1 MTVDLPDVRVID
13 IAGGERGA
21 IEVLV
26 QRDNE
31 LQVQRLDPAGRA
43 GKTVTFQR
51 LADAGAFVFLR
62 RTRRFVVLAGDH
74 PKKLFWF
81 CAEGGR
87 ALFSVSVPSLRPCFT
102 AGVLGSDSRDR
113 VLLAGADGAEFG
125 GGAYAL
131 VLDAD
136 GNLLDRW
143 QSIRSTP
150 LRRASSRLVTV
161 SWSPARAVC

>member
-1 MTVDLPDVRVID
+1 YEADSLARLMTVDLPDVRVID
-13 IAGGERGA
+13 IAGGERGS

-26 QRDNE
+26 ERDTE
-31 LQVQRLDPAGRA
+31 LQVQRVDAAGHA
-43 GKTVTFQR
+43 GKTITFQG

-62 RTRRFVVLAGDH
+62 RTRRFVVLAGDQ

-87 ALFSVSVPSLRPCFT
+87 ALFSVPVPSVRPCFT
-102 AGVLGSDSRDR
+102 VGVLGSDAQDR

-131 VLDAD
+131 VLDVD
-136 GNLLDRW
+136 GNLLD
-143 QSIRSTP
+143 Q
-150 LRRASSRLVTV
+150 V
-161 SWSPARAVC
+161 AVDPVDAP